1 MRMFGKLG
9 VAVAVFAGAALMP
22 ATSEAVLILS
32 PATPADCTSN
42 ETSAALEGGLVES
55 CFGVSDIDLLYRANV
70 GGGEAGSFADS
81 YGTVFANSPDDPQ
94 EGTITYDGLPDPS
107 IDCAAIGGCFLVVKD
122 GNQVPAMYLF
132 DISGW
137 NGTETI
143 QLNGFW
149 PNQGAISHVS
159 IWGGEGDGDG
169 GGDTVVPEPASLLLL
184 GMGAL
189 VAGRRARRRF
199 AA

>member
-9 VAVAVFAGAALMP
+9 MAAAVFAASTLMP
-22 ATSEAVLILS
+22 ATSEAVLIL
-32 PATPADCTSN
+32 TPADADFTSN
-42 ETSAALEGGLVES
+42 ETSAAQEEGLVEGF
-55 CFGVSDIDLLYRANV
+55 FGTGDVDLLYRGNV
-70 GGGEAGSFADS
+70 GGADAGSFAAS
-81 YGTVFANSPDDPQ
+81 YTTVFANTPTDPQ
-94 EGTITYDGLPDPS
+94 EATITYDGLPDPS

-122 GNQVPAMYLF
+122 GNQIPAMYFF
-132 DISGW
+132 DISLW
-137 NGTETI
+137 DGTETI